1 MLIFRPSLQKSLKS
15 RSSRTIR
22 QPTSNPVPPR
32 NPYRAILRRDYPE
45 PFIAL
50 LVFILGIWLWDHYFG
65 RPQGYPP
72 GTEEVALVKIDRDLR
87 LAETMSVDPAW
98 LRWLAGADDPA
109 LAREN
114 ARLALESLIR
124 ERAIG
129 LRGLEAFAVLKAD
142 QTGRPAREMLVEMMQ
157 GQSVMDFGETARR
170 LATHRGTWW
179 EARLVEE
186 WEKSARPEVTW
197 QQAHGA
203 DSRQIRTRA
212 IITRSAVW
220 LLALAGL
227 AFVPHTLRELRA
239 GFSRRSHGYGDAW
252 PLPLGLVVFLVS
264 TLAWI
269 GFTMTLEIGI
279 SVLPG
284 LHPVLA
290 ILLDSAARLLP
301 ALIALGLLFR
311 RPSHAVRVLGLDQ
324 PAATR
329 AILGLFTLLMII
341 DQILRAAFG
350 SGADREPGG
359 GLSAGEAG
367 WWGLAFGVVSACLLA
382 PVAEEILYRGVLF
395 RSLRNCLGLVAAAVL
410 SSAVFAVL
418 HFYNGYGLASVGVFG
433 CACALFYS
441 SRGALAS
448 CIVLHMLYNA
458 SIKIPEWII
467 YHCPLG

>member
-1 MLIFRPSLQKSLKS
+1 MGGSDSRFSGAISE
-15 RSSRTIR
+15 RSS
-22 QPTSNPVPPR
+22 SPVPPR

-65 RPQGYPP
+65 KPQGYPP

-87 LAETMSVDPAW
+87 LAETMGADPAW
-98 LRWLAGADDPA
+98 LRWLAGADEPA
-109 LAREN
+109 RAREN
-114 ARLALESLIR
+114 ARIALESLIR
-124 ERAIG
+124 EQAIG

-142 QTGRPAREMLVEMMQ
+142 QTGRPAREMLVEMMR
-157 GQSVMDFGETARR
+157 GESVMDFGETARR
-170 LATHRGTWW
+170 LASHRGTWW
-179 EARLVEE
+179 EARLVED
-186 WEKSARPEVTW
+186 WEKSARPEAMW

-203 DSRQIRTRA
+203 DSRQIRNRA
-212 IITRSAVW
+212 ILARSAVW
-220 LLALAGL
+220 LIALVGL
-227 AFVPHTLRELRA
+227 AFVPHALRELRA
-239 GFSRRSHGYGDAW
+239 GFSRSPGGYGDAW

-279 SVLPG
+279 SALPG
-284 LHPVLA
+284 LHPALG

-311 RPSHAVRVLGLDQ
+311 RPSHAVRALGLDR

-329 AILGLFTLLMII
+329 AILGLFTLLMLI
-341 DQILRAAFG
+341 DQALRAALG
-350 SGADREPGG
+350 TGADSEPGG

-367 WWGLAFGVVSACLLA
+367 LWGLAFGVVSACLLA

-395 RSLRNCLGLVAAAVL
+395 RSLRNRLGLLVAALL

-433 CACALFYS
+433 CACALFYA
-441 SRGALAS
+441 SRTALCS
-448 CIVLHMLYNA
+448 CILLHMLYNT
-458 SIKIPEWII
+458 SIKLPEWII
-467 YHCPLG
+467 YHAPLG